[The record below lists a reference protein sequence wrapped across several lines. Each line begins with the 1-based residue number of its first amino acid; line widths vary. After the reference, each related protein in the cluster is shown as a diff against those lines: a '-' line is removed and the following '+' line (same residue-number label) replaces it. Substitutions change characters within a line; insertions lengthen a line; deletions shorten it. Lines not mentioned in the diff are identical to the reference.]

1 MDLSQVI
8 IGPVV
13 TEKAERLK
21 AAGPRHTYTM
31 MVHQDA
37 TKIDV
42 KNALRRFLDL
52 EVASIR
58 MMRTRP
64 KTRQIG
70 DGRTMEKRH
79 AGKRAFVTLKPKSK
93 PLDLSNFAANAA

>member
-21 AAGPRHTYTM
+21 AAGPLHTYTM
-31 MVHQDA
+31 MVNPQA

-42 KNALRRFLDL
+42 KNALLRYFDL
-52 EVASIR
+52 KVKSVR
-58 MMRTRP
+58 VMRIRP
-64 KTRQIG
+64 KTRSIG
-70 DGRTMEKRH
+70 EGRVMEKRH
-79 AGKRAFVTLKPKSK
+79 AGKRVFVTLLPKSK
-93 PLDLSNFAANAA
+93 PLDLASFASHAS